1 MIIAKTPLR
10 VSLFGGGSDIP
21 EFFRQ
26 HGGAVLGGAI
36 DKFVYCSLIKT
47 QPKLFD
53 YKVRLAYRKS
63 EYVSALEFLEHKAA
77 AAILRSCGLLENIE
91 VTITADLPARVG
103 LGSSSSFAVGLL
115 NVAYTASGSNLSARA
130 LAEKAIEVERGV
142 LSEAGGWQDQ
152 IFAAHGGLS
161 LIEFSTSGN
170 YRVSALNI
178 SAARRQELESH
189 LYLFFTGLAR
199 DASSVERRKIERM
212 ERLRGAMSAI
222 RDYALE
228 AADILTADAELSRI
242 GRLLHDS
249 WMLKRELSED
259 VSSPVIDEMYDEALR
274 AGASGGK
281 LLGAGA
287 GGFLLLFCSPCK
299 VESLRAALRSY
310 TEVPFSFV
318 ESGSAIFS
326 V

>member
-1 MIIAKTPLR
+1 MK
-10 VSLFGGGSDIP
+10 
-21 EFFRQ
+21 

-36 DKFVYCSLIKT
+36 DKFVYCSLIRT
-47 QPKLFD
+47 QTKLFD

-63 EYVSALEFLEHKAA
+63 EYVSGLEFLEHKAA
-77 AAILRSCGLLENIE
+77 AAILGSFDLREDIE

-103 LGSSSSFAVGLL
+103 LGSSSSFAVGLI
-115 NVAYTASGSNLSARA
+115 NVSATAAGVALYAGDLAY
-130 LAEKAIEVERGV
+130 KAIELERGV

-152 IFAAHGGLS
+152 IFAANGGLR
-161 LIEFSTSGN
+161 LVEFSKSGK
-170 YRVSALNI
+170 YQISPISL
-178 SAARRQELESH
+178 SAARKRELESH
-189 LYLFFTGLAR
+189 LFLFFTGLAR
-199 DASSVERRKIERM
+199 DASAVERKKVQRIGT
-212 ERLRGAMSAI
+212 LSSAISAI

-228 AADILTADAELSRI
+228 AADVLSGDTAISRI
-242 GRLLHDS
+242 GALLHSS

-259 VSSPVIDEMYDEALR
+259 VSNPVIDEMYNEALR

-287 GGFLLLFCSPCK
+287 GGFLLLFCSPDK
-299 VESLRAALRSY
+299 IQSLRAALSSY

-318 ESGSAIFS
+318 EGGSQIFS